1 VASPVR
7 HERTQ
12 YTRVM
17 IGLYSGLVTSTVQHF
32 IFSVSHVGYLTRET
46 NMRSMRENARYT
58 SFYASCKEACTPES
72 RHFDKVQ
79 ARRRARKHARA
90 SLRRQWQ

>member
-1 VASPVR
+1 
-7 HERTQ
+7 
-12 YTRVM
+12 
-17 IGLYSGLVTSTVQHF
+17 
-32 IFSVSHVGYLTRET
+32 
-46 NMRSMRENARYT
+46 MRSMRENARYT